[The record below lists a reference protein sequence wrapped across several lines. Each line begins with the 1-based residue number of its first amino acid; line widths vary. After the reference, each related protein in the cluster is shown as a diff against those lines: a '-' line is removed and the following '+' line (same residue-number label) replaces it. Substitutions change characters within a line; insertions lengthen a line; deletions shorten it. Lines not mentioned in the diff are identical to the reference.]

1 MIPARQNCSGRPQP
15 GEYADYAQADIDF
28 VQGED
33 ILEILAAQLESTFKV
48 LEPIPE
54 EQAATLTYGTGKW
67 NLKEVVGHLSDD
79 ERIFAYRALCVAR
92 NDLRPLP
99 GFEEKDYVRFASFNE
114 RSFAQLLRE
123 FQIVR
128 AASIAFFETLTC
140 QEWLRRGTVN
150 GYSATV
156 RGLAF
161 HMAGHE
167 LHHMR
172 IAREK
177 YLSPAGIRAT
187 DG

>member
-1 MIPARQNCSGRPQP
+1 MIPALQNRSGRPQP

-33 ILEILAAQLESTFKV
+33 ILDILAAQLESTLKV

-128 AASIAFFETLTC
+128 AASIAFFETLTR

-172 IAREK
+172 IVREK
-177 YLSPAGIRAT
+177 YLSSAGIRAT

>member
-1 MIPARQNCSGRPQP
+1 MKTLGKPSGRPEP
-15 GEYADYAQADIDF
+15 GEYAGYAKADIDF
-28 VQGED
+28 VPGDD
-33 ILEILAAQLESTFKV
+33 IVKTLGTQLEHTMQT
-48 LEPIPE
+48 LEPIQD
-54 EQAATLTYGTGKW
+54 EQAGRLSYAPGKW

-92 NDLRPLP
+92 NDSRSLP
-99 GFEEKDYVRFASFNE
+99 GFDENDYVRFANFNA
-114 RSFAQLLRE
+114 RTFPDLLKE
-123 FQIVR
+123 FRIVR
-128 AASIAFFETLTC
+128 AASITLFESLSAE
-140 QEWLRRGTVN
+140 EWMRRGMVN

-172 IAREK
+172 IVTEK
-177 YLSPAGIRAT
+177 YLGAGVRVK

>member
-1 MIPARQNCSGRPQP
+1 MVPALQNRSGRPQP
-15 GEYADYAQADIDF
+15 DEYADYAQGDIDF

-33 ILEILAAQLESTFKV
+33 ILEILAAQLESTLKV
-48 LEPIPE
+48 LESIPE

-114 RSFAQLLRE
+114 RRFAQLLRE

-128 AASIAFFETLTC
+128 AASIAFFETLTQ

-161 HMAGHE
+161 HIAGHE

-172 IAREK
+172 IVREK
-177 YLSPAGIRAT
+177 YLGPAGIRAH
-187 DG
+187 G